1 MVQNISV
8 SALFALVEALFQFGQ
23 IMESFQIFEA
33 LLQYL
38 FEEKKFLWIKG
49 KDVRGLVWDLVVIG
63 IKNFSANHIIGL

>member
-8 SALFALVEALFQFGQ
+8 SALFALMEALFQFGK
-23 IMESFQIFEA
+23 ITESFLILEA

-49 KDVRGLVWDLVVIG
+49 K
-63 IKNFSANHIIGL
+63 